1 MGMKAAESPS
11 SMAAA
16 KGSTSSA
23 GTSFPTVETASV
35 KMAADDFPFSVFP
48 LEMKRKRKLHFN
60 KIEKRMMTEHGKDAS
75 QRVELR
81 ERIITA
87 ATEAFTSKGIKSI
100 TMDDIAAALGISK
113 RTLYEVF
120 SDKESLLKECILKA
134 QADRDKYLQKVFEQS
149 HNVLEVIL
157 AVFQKSIEM
166 FHQTNKR
173 FFEDIKKYPK
183 VYEMMKN
190 RQDSDSMKTMSFFKT
205 GVEQGI
211 FRSDV
216 NFAIVNLLVREQF
229 DVLLNTDICNEYPF
243 IEVYESIMFTYIR
256 GISTEKGARV
266 LEDFIQEY
274 RKNRIED

>member
-1 MGMKAAESPS
+1 M
-11 SMAAA
+11 
-16 KGSTSSA
+16 
-23 GTSFPTVETASV
+23 
-35 KMAADDFPFSVFP
+35 
-48 LEMKRKRKLHFN
+48 
-60 KIEKRMMTEHGKDAS
+60 IEHEKDAS

-81 ERIITA
+81 DRIITK
-87 ATEAFTSKGIKSI
+87 ATEAFTSNGIKCI

-120 SDKESLLKECILKA
+120 SDKESLLRECILKV
-134 QADRDKYLQKVFEQS
+134 QTDRDQYLLDVYERS
-149 HNVLEVIL
+149 RHVLEVIL
-157 AVFQKSIEM
+157 AVFQKSIEI

-183 VYEMMKN
+183 IYTMM
-190 RQDSDSMKTMSFFKT
+190 QDRRESDTEKTISFFKS

-211 FRSDV
+211 FRPDV

-229 DVLLNTDICNEYPF
+229 NVLMNTDICKEYPF

-266 LEDFIQEY
+266 LDDFIQEY
-274 RKNRIED
+274 RKSRIRKIKE